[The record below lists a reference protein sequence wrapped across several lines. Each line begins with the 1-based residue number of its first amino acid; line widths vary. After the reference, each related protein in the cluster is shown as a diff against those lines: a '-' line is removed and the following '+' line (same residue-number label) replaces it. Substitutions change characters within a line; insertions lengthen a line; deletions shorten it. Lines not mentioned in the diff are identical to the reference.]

1 MSVLLLCCVLIAD
14 RTERGARGSAFISV
28 PSCDRVTWGAQG
40 SLASWFSW
48 RARPTLGPRAR
59 LLTAPRPS
67 LEFLSPSFSGI
78 LSRISGICAVPHP
91 YPVLALSGSGVL
103 VWLVFSSVCSSPSLS
118 YSCIIHHS
126 MSCSWSSSF
135 SPPMCRSTSSPSTS
149 HVWSIYLFL
158 VSRSFHSLF
167 HTSMCFIFPSTH
179 PSSVST
185 HIHIPSRSFSVSAFL
200 CARVCVISCLHWH
213 CVAGPQVTIEC
224 FEHRFSCLLQ
234 PIASVVA
241 GASHPIYRH
250 FAWLLAA
257 GNRRNCFLR
266 VRAGAFFFV
275 NRIASLIF
283 ALPSS
288 LAFACALCAAFCFI
302 HFSWRRCPSI
312 FPHF

>member
-1 MSVLLLCCVLIAD
+1 MPITD
-14 RTERGARGSAFISV
+14 RTERGARGSASISV
-28 PSCDRVTWGAQG
+28 LSCDRVTWGARG
-40 SLASWFSW
+40 SLASGFRW

-59 LLTAPRPS
+59 LLAAPRSSPD
-67 LEFLSPSFSGI
+67 FLSPSLSGI

-91 YPVLALSGSGVL
+91 HPVSALLSGGAL
-103 VWLVFSSVCSSPSLS
+103 VWLVSTSASSSPSLS

-149 HVWSIYLFL
+149 HVWSIYLFR
-158 VSRSFHSLF
+158 VSLSFHSLF

-185 HIHIPSRSFSVSAFL
+185 HIHIPSCNFSVSAFL
-200 CARVCVISCLHWH
+200 CARVRVFSCLHWH

-224 FEHRFSCLLQ
+224 LEHRFSCLLQ

-241 GASHPIYRH
+241 GASQPIYRH
-250 FAWLLAA
+250 FARSLAA
-257 GNRRNCFLR
+257 GNRRKCFLR
-266 VRAGAFFFV
+266 VRAGAFFFG

-283 ALPSS
+283 VLPSP